1 MHNVRQTKLVRH
13 TGQTY
18 FKNLVLNT
26 ASSAASRCILVP
38 FERYGRPKNEPKK
51 VLVTLFPYIFHVKT
65 K

>member
-18 FKNLVLNT
+18 FKNLALNT

-38 FERYGRPKNEPKK
+38 FERYGRPKKMSPKK
-51 VLVTLFPYIFHVKT
+51 FL
-65 K
+65 

>member
-38 FERYGRPKNEPKK
+38 FERYGRPKK
-51 VLVTLFPYIFHVKT
+51 
-65 K
+65 